1 MGADLYIKKL
11 HVRGKNNRYGAKT
24 YFRDSY
30 NMSNVLWTLNLSWWQ
45 DVLPLLYEGQE
56 LKGENLRSFRERIV
70 GAQQRLPTAKELCEN
85 HVLVSK
91 TGENSISNWHHH
103 YTKKRK
109 ELVDF
114 LDRAIENHSSIIC
127 SL

>member
-11 HVRGKNNRYGAKT
+11 HIRGNNNRYGAKA

-30 NMSNVLWTLNLSWWQ
+30 NMSNVLWTLNLSWWK
-45 DVLPLLYEGQE
+45 DVLPLLDEDQE
-56 LKGENLRSFRERIV
+56 LKGENLRSLRERIV
-70 GAQQRLPTAKELCEN
+70 GAQQRRPTAKELREN

-91 TGENSISNWHHH
+91 TSENSIAKWHDH
-103 YTKKRK
+103 YVMKRK
-109 ELVDF
+109 ELMDF
-114 LDRAIENHSSIIC
+114 LDRAIENGSSIIC